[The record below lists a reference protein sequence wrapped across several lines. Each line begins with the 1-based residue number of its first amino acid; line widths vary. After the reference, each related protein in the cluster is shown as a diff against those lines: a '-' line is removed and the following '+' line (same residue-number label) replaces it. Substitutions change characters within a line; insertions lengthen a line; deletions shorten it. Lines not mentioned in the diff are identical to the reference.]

1 MGSFKWV
8 GNRSMPE
15 TSLKGVQ
22 ATGISI
28 ASDTRLMISSEGG
41 S

>member
-28 ASDTRLMISSEGG
+28 VSDTRIDQQASGP
-41 S
+41 